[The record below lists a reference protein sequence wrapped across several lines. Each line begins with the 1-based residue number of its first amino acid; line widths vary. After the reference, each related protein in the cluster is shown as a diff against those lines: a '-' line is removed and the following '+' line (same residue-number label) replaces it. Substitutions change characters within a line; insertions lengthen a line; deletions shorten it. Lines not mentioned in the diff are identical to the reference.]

1 MKNILKCALMYV
13 LIATLGVSML
23 RAADETKIA
32 TSQDVIDGFHGFC
45 FTQGDKSLPYRLYI
59 PAKLEPGR
67 KYPLIVYLHGSGS
80 IGNDNRKQLTLAKS
94 FTTTDIQQE
103 NPCFVLAPQCPE
115 GNRWIPY
122 KNPANVSY
130 EPGKYAMPKEPA
142 SSLSMAMKIVEA
154 TIKDYPVDIKRVY
167 VIGPSLGGY
176 ATWEIISRMPDTF
189 AAAAPVCG
197 GGDVA
202 QAGKIAAIP
211 IWAFHG
217 TIDPVVK
224 VEQTRVMIEAVKKCG
239 GNPQFTEYPEVKHNA
254 WDFAFKDKEMLK
266 WMFSQ
271 VKK

>member
-1 MKNILKCALMYV
+1 MKNIFKCAFIFMLV
-13 LIATLGVSML
+13 AVFEPSML
-23 RAADETKIA
+23 CAVEDNVVKPA
-32 TSQDVIDGFHGFC
+32 QDVIDGFQGFLWKE
-45 FTQGDKSLPYRLYI
+45 GDKSLPYRLYI

-67 KYPLIVYLHGSGS
+67 KYPMVVYLHGSGS
-80 IGNDNRKQLTLAKS
+80 IGNDNKKQLTLAKS
-94 FTTTDIQQE
+94 FTTTDIQRE

-122 KNPANVSY
+122 KDPAGVSY
-130 EPGKYAMPKEPA
+130 EPGKYVMPKEPA
-142 SSLSMAMKIVEA
+142 SSMGMAMKIVEA
-154 TIKDYPVDIKRVY
+154 TIRDYPVDTKRVY
-167 VIGPSLGGY
+167 VAGPSLGGY
-176 ATWEIISRMPDTF
+176 ATWEIISRMPGTF
-189 AAAAPVCG
+189 AAAVPVCG

-217 TIDPVVK
+217 TMDPTVK

-254 WDFAFKDKEMLK
+254 WDFAFKDKEMFK